1 MPPKYQK
8 EGKEDNDMIDIQPQH
23 VTLDQLFYGRLFRIP
38 QYQRTYSWH
47 KKQRQDLFEDIRR
60 AAEKKRSH
68 FMATVVGL
76 RREKRTIMTKE
87 HQVIEVVDGQQRITS
102 LILLLKAIATALD
115 RSEPS
120 AKRIGQELDETLV
133 KPDKASLL
141 LLQTNHDTSHYFA
154 DYLRIGTHPPPDFAG
169 TLADREL
176 LSTIEDCEKFVADWQ
191 GAGNS
196 LEDLVGLLKNRL
208 TFVFHEIGDE
218 ALVYTVFEVLNS
230 RGLDVSWFDRLK
242 SMLMALVFEA
252 DTGNK
257 NEIIDEVH
265 QLWTDIYRCV
275 GLRMGLSTE
284 SLCFAATLRTS
295 YPHSRPLG
303 EEEAANLLR
312 DQSKG
317 EPAKVIGT
325 TKWLK
330 AVTEAVDQL
339 LADRRR
345 NAVTEIKQARMVATA
360 VYLRP
365 DFTEDE
371 KAEIL
376 RRWENVTFR
385 IYGMFG
391 KDARTAVGDYVRLAW
406 SIVKGGLSADQ
417 ALKRLSSMGAA
428 FPIAQAIENL
438 RGTDCYTYW
447 GEELRYFF
455 HRYEEYLA
463 RQAAQNFNN
472 EQWNRIWEAS
482 AADSIEHIRPQ
493 SWWTSGGL
501 EPALNEMHQLGNL
514 LILPPK
520 LNSKLGAKAPK
531 EKAEEYRNTGLLLA
545 QEAAERLHSWSFEAT
560 NERENALLQWALQ
573 EWAD

>member
-1 MPPKYQK
+1 
-8 EGKEDNDMIDIQPQH
+8 MIDIQPQH

-60 AAEKKRSH
+60 AAEKERSH
-68 FMATVVGL
+68 FMATIVGL

-102 LILLLKAIATALD
+102 LILLLKAIAKALD

-120 AKRIGQELDETLV
+120 ANRIGQEIDETLV

-141 LLQTNHDTSHYFA
+141 LLQTNHDISHYFA
-154 DYLRIGTHPPPDFAG
+154 DYLRTGNYPPPESAN
-169 TLADREL
+169 TIADHEL
-176 LSTIEDCEKFVADWQ
+176 LSAIEDCERFVADWQ

-252 DTGNK
+252 ETGNK

-275 GLRMGLSTE
+275 GLRLGLSTE
-284 SLCFAATLRTS
+284 SLCFAATLRTP

-312 DQSKG
+312 LQSRDG
-317 EPAKVIGT
+317 PAKVIET

-330 AVTEAVDQL
+330 AVTEAVDRL
-339 LADRRR
+339 LSDHRR
-345 NAVTEIKQARMVATA
+345 NAVTQIKQARMVATA

-365 DFTEDE
+365 DFTENE
-371 KAEIL
+371 KAQIL

-391 KDARTAVGDYVRLAW
+391 KDARTAVGDYLRLAW
-406 SIVKGGLSADQ
+406 NIVKGELSADR
-417 ALKRLSSMGAA
+417 ALERLSSIGAG
-428 FPIAQAIENL
+428 FSIAKAIENL
-438 RGTDCYTYW
+438 RGADCYTWW

-455 HRYEEYLA
+455 HRYEEHLA
-463 RQAAQNFNN
+463 RKAGQNFNN
-472 EQWNRIWEAS
+472 EQWNRIWQSS

-493 SWWTSGGL
+493 SYWASLGL
-501 EPALNEMHQLGNL
+501 EYDPNDVHRLGNL
-514 LILPPK
+514 LILPPR
-520 LNSKLGAKAPK
+520 LNSKLGAKAPE
-531 EKAEEYRNTGLLLA
+531 EKADEYRKTGLLLA
-545 QEAAERLHSWSFEAT
+545 QEVAERLHGWSFEST
-560 NERENALLQWALQ
+560 VERETALLEWALQ